1 MQVDD
6 GKGMFRGS
14 NGSGAQ
20 PHSES
25 VKRHLDGY
33 DVEASLNEVWSIL
46 LLLSFFC
53 MDFANMNFGLDLRR

>member
-6 GKGMFRGS
+6 GKGMFPRS
-14 NGSGAQ
+14 NGSAAQ

-33 DVEASLNEVWSIL
+33 DVEASLNEVRPTYL
-46 LLLSFFC
+46 LLFY
-53 MDFANMNFGLDLRR
+53 LRDKIC